1 VKYNRKHGQAK
12 KPKKSKKPKKLLD
25 EQVIET
31 LRRVNMRTSLFSFEI
46 ALLDLLKMYRCKSDV
61 WGTLVG
67 SGKEGQSEF
76 YSRSSFSL
84 IFYIYNIDVGKASDR
99 VGDAVNS
106 AALAFEGSEMSLVLL
121 AVTLC

>member
-1 VKYNRKHGQAK
+1 V
-12 KPKKSKKPKKLLD
+12 SS
-25 EQVIET
+25 T
-31 LRRVNMRTSLFSFEI
+31 LPTELFARI
-46 ALLDLLKMYRCKSDV
+46 
-61 WGTLVG
+61 
-67 SGKEGQSEF
+67 
-76 YSRSSFSL
+76 RSSFSL